1 MEKRNNG
8 WIPGSSFP
16 PREKDGDK
24 SGKIFVWHAYQGVML
39 VRWDEYSRNPFHVY
53 WMRVSDGTGTWID
66 ASVTAPCKADSDA
79 LNCVLAMDVHGEILV
94 TGYHQF
100 SWNSD
105 LTHWQRLPDAPGD
118 YKALR
123 KMQ

>member
-1 MEKRNNG
+1 MELRNNG
-8 WIPGSSFP
+8 WIPGSAIYP
-16 PREKDGDK
+16 CETDGDK

-39 VRWDEYSRNPFHVY
+39 VGWDEYGCNPFHVY

-66 ASVTAPCKADSDA
+66 ASVRAPRKQDSDA
-79 LNCVLAMDVHGEILV
+79 LNCVLARNVHGEILV

-100 SWNSD
+100 LWNSD

-123 KMQ
+123 QMQ

>member
-16 PREKDGDK
+16 PCEKDGDK

-53 WMRVSDGTGTWID
+53 WMRVSDGTGAWID
-66 ASVTAPCKADSDA
+66 SSVKSPSKEYSDMM
-79 LNCVLAMDVHGEILV
+79 NCVLAMDVYGEIRV
-94 TGYHQF
+94 TEFRQF
-100 SWNSD
+100 DWNRE
-105 LTHWQRLPDAPGD
+105 LTHWQQLPDAPGD
-118 YKALR
+118 YKELR